1 MPVLKFNPPS
11 VGGIESIPVEDAIA
25 RVRAY
30 CTSPTSGWHT
40 YDRPARVAREHGVFD
55 DVSPWSF
62 LWAEMLNGQPR
73 AQDVVGFD
81 RQVRDRIA
89 QGVSTFRGR
98 RLRELDDLDVEA
110 LVNLCAE
117 GFKGFWA
124 PKMTKVLALY
134 LPDTVPVLDGNVAR
148 AMGFRRDAFRQRSR
162 GGDGVMRAREVSI
175 SQAIIALRA
184 ALRENEATLKEMREV
199 IVRDVPDLAEA
210 SEVRLL
216 DIILWTS
223 QEDRV
228 NSSRWVDLAPK
239 PYAPADLTSVQIA
252 PIGA

>member
-1 MPVLKFNPPS
+1 MPVLKFTPPS
-11 VGGIESIPVEDAIA
+11 AGGIESVPVEDAIA

-98 RLRELDDLDVEA
+98 RLR
-110 LVNLCAE
+110 
-117 GFKGFWA
+117 
-124 PKMTKVLALY
+124 
-134 LPDTVPVLDGNVAR
+134 
-148 AMGFRRDAFRQRSR
+148 
-162 GGDGVMRAREVSI
+162 
-175 SQAIIALRA
+175 
-184 ALRENEATLKEMREV
+184 
-199 IVRDVPDLAEA
+199 
-210 SEVRLL
+210 
-216 DIILWTS
+216 
-223 QEDRV
+223 
-228 NSSRWVDLAPK
+228 
-239 PYAPADLTSVQIA
+239 
-252 PIGA
+252 